1 MSFGDSYGGL
11 VQGTSCSWDQPSRA
25 TPIQGLG
32 MLMKGGMLS
41 EAASTD
47 RIALIR
53 LDSVQKDMKTD
64 STSKK
69 QTKSLFLKTK
79 VVTKEP

>member
-1 MSFGDSYGGL
+1 
-11 VQGTSCSWDQPSRA
+11 
-25 TPIQGLG
+25 

-53 LDSVQKDMKTD
+53 LDSVQRDMKTD

-69 QTKSLFLKTK
+69 QTKSLFLKTN

>member
-1 MSFGDSYGGL
+1 
-11 VQGTSCSWDQPSRA
+11 
-25 TPIQGLG
+25 